1 MSTPDGSRA
10 DRSYLDHAATSPLV
24 AVAREAM
31 LAELDRVGNA
41 SSLHA
46 SGRAA
51 RRVVEEA
58 RESLAASCGCH
69 PTEVIWTSGGTE
81 ADNLFLTGAWAARAP
96 ERDRPQRNRVVV
108 SAVEHPAIMETHA
121 ALARRGADAV
131 TLDVTAEGVAQVA
144 LLPGLLTVPTAAVSV
159 MWVNNETGVVQPVT
173 TVAEHARA
181 AGAWSH
187 ADAVQA
193 LGHVPVD
200 FAGSGLDAASLSAH
214 KVGGPI
220 GVGALLLRRGIELT
234 PIGFGGGQERDLRSG
249 TLAPALV
256 AGFAAAAGSAVA
268 QREGEAVRLGEL
280 RSRIDALA
288 GRLDGVTVNGAP
300 AERSPAISNLTF
312 DGLRAD
318 DLLMLLDA
326 AGVDSSTG
334 SACTAGV
341 SQPSDVLLAM
351 GRTVEQASASLR
363 FSLGHSTTAADIDR
377 LVTVLP
383 DAVARAR
390 SAYGR

>member
-1 MSTPDGSRA
+1 MR
-10 DRSYLDHAATSPLV
+10 RYLDHAATTPIV
-24 AVAREAM
+24 AVAMEAM
-31 LAELDRVGNA
+31 VAELGRVGNA

-58 RESLAASCGCH
+58 RESLAESCGCH

-81 ADNLFLTGAWAARAP
+81 ADNLFLTGAWAART
-96 ERDRPQRNRVVV
+96 PQRNRVVV
-108 SAVEHPAIMETHA
+108 SAIEHPAVLETHA

-131 TLDVTAEGVAQVA
+131 ILDVSSDGVAEVGQLPE
-144 LLPGLLTVPTAAVSV
+144 LLAAPTAAVSV

-173 TVAEHARA
+173 AAAEYARA

-193 LGHVPVD
+193 LGHVPLD
-200 FAGSGLDAASLSAH
+200 FATSGLDAASLSAH
-214 KVGGPI
+214 KIGGPV
-220 GVGALLLRRGIELT
+220 GVGALLLRRGIELS

-256 AGFAAAAGSAVA
+256 AGFAAAARWAVER
-268 QREGEAVRLGEL
+268 QPTEAVRLADL
-280 RSRIDALA
+280 QARIDALA
-288 GRLDGVTVNGAP
+288 RRIDGANVNGA
-300 AERSPAISNLTF
+300 AVERSPAIVNVTF

-318 DLLMLLDA
+318 DLLMLLDD
-326 AGVDSSTG
+326 AGIDTSTG

-351 GRTVEQASASLR
+351 GRSTDQASASLR
-363 FSLGHSTTAADIDR
+363 FSLGHTTSSADIDR
-377 LVTVLP
+377 LAEVLP
-383 DAVARAR
+383 DAVRTARTAF
-390 SAYGR
+390 GR